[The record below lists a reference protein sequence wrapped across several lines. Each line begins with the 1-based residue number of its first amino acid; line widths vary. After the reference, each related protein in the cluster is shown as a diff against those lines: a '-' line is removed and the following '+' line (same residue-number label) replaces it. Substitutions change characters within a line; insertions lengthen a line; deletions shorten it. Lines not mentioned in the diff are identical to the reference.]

1 MPSLVSD
8 LIDAY
13 GATGLLISRDGRI
26 YAITSGI
33 FQPIP
38 ETLALVAS
46 GRYSFK
52 IGAPKPAVEETPPEP
67 VA

>member
-13 GATGLLISRDGRI
+13 GATGLLVSRDGRI

-46 GRYSFK
+46 GRNSFK
-52 IGAPKPAVEETPPEP
+52 IGAPKPPVEETPSEP